1 MFQVPEK
8 MNNNSLF
15 VDVSNQASVLLLNLK
30 EIIDKLQLEKNYFK
44 TQVVKLQ
51 VEKKQ
56 LVISNKNLTNKVN
69 MLEKGL
75 QSKVT
80 L

>member
-1 MFQVPEK
+1 M
-8 MNNNSLF
+8 
-15 VDVSNQASVLLLNLK
+15 SNQASVLLINLK
-30 EIIDKLQLEKNYFK
+30 EIINKLQSEKNYLK

-56 LVISNKNLTNKVN
+56 LDISNKNLTNKVN

-75 QSKVT
+75 QSKV
-80 L
+80 LLLVL

>member
-15 VDVSNQASVLLLNLK
+15 VDVSNQASVLLINLK
-30 EIIDKLQLEKNYFK
+30 EIINKLQSEKNYFK
-44 TQVVKLQ
+44 TQVVKLK
-51 VEKKQ
+51 VENKQ
-56 LVISNKNLTNKVN
+56 LTISNKNLTTKVN
-69 MLEKGL
+69 MLEKL
-75 QSKVT
+75 LKNKVP

>member
-1 MFQVPEK
+1 M
-8 MNNNSLF
+8 
-15 VDVSNQASVLLLNLK
+15 SNQASVLLINLK
-30 EIIDKLQLEKNYFK
+30 EIINKLQSEKNYFK

>member
-1 MFQVPEK
+1 M
-8 MNNNSLF
+8 
-15 VDVSNQASVLLLNLK
+15 SNQASVLLINLK
-30 EIIDKLQLEKNYFK
+30 EIINKLQSEKNYLK

-56 LVISNKNLTNKVN
+56 LDISNKNLTNKVN

-75 QSKVT
+75 QSKV
-80 L
+80 LL

>member
-1 MFQVPEK
+1 
-8 MNNNSLF
+8 MNNNILS
-15 VDVSNQASVLLLNLK
+15 VDVSNQASVLLINLK
-30 EIIDKLQLEKNYFK
+30 EIINKLQSEKNYFK

-56 LVISNKNLTNKVN
+56 LLISNKNLTNKVN

-75 QSKVT
+75 QSKVS

>member
-1 MFQVPEK
+1 
-8 MNNNSLF
+8 MNNNILS
-15 VDVSNQASVLLLNLK
+15 VDVSNQASVLLINLK
-30 EIIDKLQLEKNYFK
+30 EIINKLQSEKNYFK

-56 LVISNKNLTNKVN
+56 LVISNKKLTNKVN

-75 QSKVT
+75 QSKVS

>member
-1 MFQVPEK
+1 
-8 MNNNSLF
+8 MNTNNLF
-15 VDVSNQASVLLLNLK
+15 IDLSDQASVLLINLK
-30 EIIDKLQLEKNYFK
+30 EIINKLQSEKNYFK

-56 LVISNKNLTNKVN
+56 LVISNKNLINKVN

-75 QSKVT
+75 QSKV
-80 L
+80 LM